1 MEVVFISFFLVTLAL
16 FLAFLNGIISEA
28 DISELEK
35 SNKEI
40 HNHQLIIFEDK
51 HLVSIS
57 FLFFELLFYL
67 ISLHFITFYL
77 AFITIFFLPYLYSV
91 LILLALMFF
100 VFLIRTS
107 LFFIGARFSKRLIL
121 QFYKI
126 IYIFFVITR
135 FSGVFYQ
142 WLQKKITAREEEAT
156 LEDIQEV
163 VETAHDEGTIQT
175 GEYKIFT
182 NVIKFN
188 QVPVSDVMTPR
199 TVIFACNADM
209 TVEEALKLPEI
220 KIYSRFPIYEGNS
233 LDDRVVGYVVSKD
246 IFQAALNKKTDSRL
260 REFAR
265 DIFFI
270 PENVTLDDALN
281 QFLSKRQHIFLVVDE
296 FGGIEGLVTME
307 DLIETILGEEIID
320 EADKYIDLREVAKR
334 KREYRLKLTQEGQ
347 QGNNL
352 NPIT

>member
-1 MEVVFISFFLVTLAL
+1 MELLILSFCLVTFSL
-16 FLAFLNGIISEA
+16 FLAFLNGIFSEA
-28 DISELEK
+28 VAEDIE
-35 SNKEI
+35 KEI
-40 HNHQLIIFEDK
+40 KELPKKFFSIFYNK
-51 HLVSIS
+51 NLVSSS
-57 FLFFELLFYL
+57 FLFFEILFYL
-67 ISLHFITFYL
+67 LSFHFISIYF
-77 AFITIFFLPYLYSV
+77 AFLYVLFNSYFFIV
-91 LILLALMFF
+91 LIILTFF
-100 VFLIRTS
+100 VFVSRTV
-107 LFFIGARFSKRLIL
+107 LFFVGARFSKRLFPL
-121 QFYKI
+121 FYKL
-126 IYIFFVITR
+126 IYWLFILFR

-142 WLQKKITAREEEAT
+142 WLKNTITSSNQEAT

-163 VETAHDEGTIQT
+163 VETAHDEGKIQT

-199 TVIFACNADM
+199 TVIFACSADL
-209 TVEEALKLPEI
+209 TVEEAIKLPEI

-233 LDDRVVGYVVSKD
+233 LDDKVIGYVVAKD
-246 IFQAALNKKTDSRL
+246 IFQAALNNKLETKL

-265 DIFFI
+265 DIYFI

-334 KREYRLKLTQEGQ
+334 KREHRLKLTQDNQQSSGQ
-347 QGNNL
+347 INQ
-352 NPIT
+352 

>member
-1 MEVVFISFFLVTLAL
+1 MEIIFVSFFLVTFSL
-16 FLAFLNGIISEA
+16 FLSFLNGIVSEA
-28 DISELEK
+28 DITELETNEIK
-35 SNKEI
+35 LPNKY
-40 HNHQLIIFEDK
+40 LIIFEDK
-51 HLVSIS
+51 NFVSAS
-57 FLFFELLFYL
+57 FLFFEILFYL
-67 ISLHFITFYL
+67 VSMHLVSFYL
-77 AFITIFFLPYLYSV
+77 AFITIFYIPYFYTIF
-91 LILLALMFF
+91 ILFFLMFF

-107 LFFIGARFSKRLIL
+107 LFFIGTRFSKRLIK
-121 QFYKI
+121 QFYKPIYFLYI
-126 IYIFFVITR
+126 IFR
-135 FSGVFYQ
+135 FSGAFYH
-142 WLQKKITAREEEAT
+142 WLEKKISKREEEAT

-163 VETAHDEGTIQT
+163 VETAHEEGTIQT

-182 NVIKFN
+182 NVIRFN

-220 KIYSRFPIYEGNS
+220 KIYSRFPIFEGNS
-233 LDDRVVGYVVSKD
+233 LDDKVVGYVVSKD
-246 IFQAALNKKTDSRL
+246 IFQAALNKKFNSKL
-260 REFAR
+260 KEFAR

-334 KREYRLKLTQEGQ
+334 KREHRLKLTQENQ
-347 QGNNL
+347 QINREND
-352 NPIT
+352 